1 MIKSNSPALSCVYK
15 GRASYQSLAT
25 GNLSLR
31 VALKF
36 SCVLIMQIMPERS
49 GKLLLIILCLLPCSV
64 TSNSFECSLSA
75 EENFFTLFFSSCFY
89 QNTSNQFPNGSARC
103 SSRPFT
109 CTQRYPAST
118 LGPGLSSFVFIIVDL
133 APLIVYFPVLII
145 FNINLASG
153 PAQSFLFFYHA
164 VTASYQLSTA
174 PPPGIDLFWGWLI
187 MQSPI
192 NDVLFPHTLPYIGLQ
207 HFKLLV
213 VVMAIVMTI
222 VLVKCI
228 HCPCAFWR
236 HPWAKLRRSTRY
248 FREKHAQKGTVLNG
262 LCSIGILTYG
272 FVIQQAFSVLRPSHC
287 CPGGANFCAY
297 YCTELEYGKADCRLP
312 LGLIWVAAVFSIA
325 LALFLPLLLLYYP
338 CGPALMQRVT
348 KRSPQFVTCHKLA
361 PVLDVFQSAY
371 KPKLRFFAALPLLYR
386 FVIWFLF
393 SMLSA
398 VLEPSDRLIVI
409 TFVFIV
415 ILAIHSLVQPYRK
428 PKHNYI
434 ETLYLANVVLI
445 SMMWLIS
452 QLATRLRANIFY
464 FSVLLLTIPLIFLPM
479 LVCVG
484 YFFWKRKCCKRCR
497 AICMKAKRN
506 RRGSAETEVLQA
518 PTSDVYFDMGE
529 LGLMSQEDF

>member
-1 MIKSNSPALSCVYK
+1 
-15 GRASYQSLAT
+15 
-25 GNLSLR
+25 
-31 VALKF
+31 
-36 SCVLIMQIMPERS
+36 MPERS

-64 TSNSFECSLSA
+64 TSFECSLST
-75 EENFFTLFFSSCFY
+75 EENFFTLVFSSCFY

-103 SSRPFT
+103 SSWPIT
-109 CTQRYPAST
+109 CTRWSPAST
-118 LGPGLSSFVFIIVDL
+118 LGLGWGSLVYIIVDL

-153 PAQSFLFFYHA
+153 PAQSFLFFYQA

-174 PPPGIDLFWGWLI
+174 PPPVIDLFWGWLI

-192 NDVLFPHTLPYIGLQ
+192 NDVLFPRTLPYIGLGYLQ
-207 HFKLLV
+207 LLV
-213 VVMAIVMTI
+213 VVVAIVMTI

-228 HCPCAFWR
+228 HCPCASWR
-236 HPWAKLRRSTRY
+236 HPWAKLRRSTRK

-272 FVIQQAFSVLRPSHC
+272 FVIQQSFLVLRTTSC
-287 CPGGANFCAY
+287 CSDDDAKYCFY
-297 YCTELEYGKADCRLP
+297 YCTELEYGKNRTA
-312 LGLIWVAAVFSIA
+312 LIVTAAVFSIA
-325 LALFLPLLLLYYP
+325 LALLLPLLLLYYP

-386 FVIWFLF
+386 FVIWLLF
-393 SMLSA
+393 SILSA
-398 VLEPSDRLIVI
+398 ELEPSDRLIVL

-415 ILAIHSLVQPYRK
+415 ILAIHSLVQPYRN

-434 ETLYLANVVLI
+434 ETLYLANVALI

-452 QLATRLRANIFY
+452 QLATRLSAKIFF
-464 FSVLLLTIPLIFLPM
+464 FSVLFLTIPLVFLPM

-497 AICMKAKRN
+497 VACCKKAKRN
-506 RRGSAETEVLQA
+506 RRGSAQSEDLQA
-518 PTSDVYFDMGE
+518 PTSHLTPTPQSEDLQATPSDIYFDMGE
-529 LGLMSQEDF
+529 VELMNQEDF